1 MIYNITIPPAGESI
15 ASAAIA
21 RWYKRTGEWVTE
33 GDLLVSLETDK
44 VSNDLLASNSGVLT
58 IIVHEGEEVG
68 IGTLIGTLNDEASL
82 VSAAGAVE
90 KEKPLVEAV
99 SAPVVEEKNAPEVKP
114 VPAPAHTPLSPFAK
128 PLPAPPPNAISSLA
142 EAARMIKAPLE
153 KTAAEPAVSPVSV
166 SVVAPVALVSP
177 VSESTV
183 VSTPV
188 SVPEVSPVVTL
199 AEAVVQD
206 APASVQQVATLME
219 NRSREYGLSADGRTE
234 RVRMSPLRRKVSAQL
249 VNVQNEAAIL
259 TTFNECDMSAVMEL
273 RKTLQKDFVDRHGVK
288 LGFMSFF
295 LKAVVHALKC
305 VPELN
310 AQVDGNDIVMKHF
323 YDISVAVGTDRG
335 LVVPVVRD
343 CDKKSFA
350 DLERELA
357 GLADKARKGQ
367 ISLEDLQGGVFTISN
382 GGVYGSLLSTPI
394 INPPQSG
401 ILGLHAIKDRPIAED
416 GQVVIRPMMYLAL
429 SYDHRLVDGKQA
441 VTFLLRIKD
450 CIENPTRL
458 LLEA

>member
-1 MIYNITIPPAGESI
+1 MIHDIKIPPAGESI

-21 RWYKRTGEWVTE
+21 RWYKKTGEWVTE

-44 VSNDLLASNSGVLT
+44 VSNDLLAVNSGSLT
-58 IIVHEGEEVG
+58 ILVQEGEEVS
-68 IGTLIGTLNDEASL
+68 IGSVIGTLNEDALL
-82 VSAAGAVE
+82 VSSSE
-90 KEKPLVEAV
+90 PS
-99 SAPVVEEKNAPEVKP
+99 SAPVRSVTTP
-114 VPAPAHTPLSPFAK
+114 VPVAERKEPASAIPSAVASAQTPAPARPASSFVK
-128 PLPAPPPNAISSLA
+128 PLPTPPPNALSALA
-142 EAARMIKAPLE
+142 EAARMMDEAAEGKKTVIPAE
-153 KTAAEPAVSPVSV
+153 YAETSVTVVEEVKTAPAVAVPV
-166 SVVAPVALVSP
+166 PV
-177 VSESTV
+177 E
-183 VSTPV
+183 
-188 SVPEVSPVVTL
+188 VP
-199 AEAVVQD
+199 
-206 APASVQQVATLME
+206 APAPAPVQQVAAMLETR
-219 NRSREYGLSADGRTE
+219 NKEYGLSEDGRTE

-273 RKTLQKDFVDRHGVK
+273 RKTLQKDFVDRHGIK

-295 LKAVVHALKC
+295 VKAVVSALKS

-310 AQVDGNDIVMKHF
+310 AQIDGNDIVLKHF
-323 YDISVAVGTDRG
+323 YDVSVAVGTDRG
-335 LVVPVVRD
+335 LVVPVIRG
-343 CDKKSFA
+343 CDRKSFA
-350 DLERELA
+350 DIERELA
-357 GLADKARKGQ
+357 VLAEKARKGQ
-367 ISLEDLQGGVFTISN
+367 IALEDLQGGVFTISN

-401 ILGLHAIKDRPIAED
+401 ILGLHAIKERPIAEN

-450 CIENPTRL
+450 CLENPTRL